1 MWFRAD
7 LAWST
12 VTRNRQGKGLID
24 RFAQLIC
31 LLLLACPLCVA
42 ASGVPEV
49 TSVFPLGGHRGS
61 TFAAEIRGQN
71 LDKAYAVWFDCD
83 DLKAEVKGI
92 ERVEPEAK
100 NAIPNKD
107 QQEEKKQ
114 QQQRLLLEVAI
125 RPGAKVGAHAL
136 RVITPG
142 GVSGPLAIQVNSEP
156 VISES
161 LSPHNAPAKA
171 QTVNSPIIVNGRISE
186 PGELDYYEVNVEK
199 GQELLFEVITGS
211 GLFAAVSGIFRV
223 PHLALY
229 EPSGSWFDPNRIAR
243 LEPHDES
250 LFMMLPKRLWSSY
263 PIPGT
268 EQYLPRLTYRFAKT
282 MRLVAEVGA
291 FEGQGGPD

>member
-1 MWFRAD
+1 M
-7 LAWST
+7 
-12 VTRNRQGKGLID
+12 
-24 RFAQLIC
+24 
-31 LLLLACPLCVA
+31 
-42 ASGVPEV
+42 
-49 TSVFPLGGHRGS
+49 
-61 TFAAEIRGQN
+61 
-71 LDKAYAVWFDCD
+71 
-83 DLKAEVKGI
+83 
-92 ERVEPEAK
+92 
-100 NAIPNKD
+100 
-107 QQEEKKQ
+107 
-114 QQQRLLLEVAI
+114 AI

-136 RVITPG
+136 RVIAPG

-243 LEPHDES
+243 LEPREAADRPAGEPERRPEAAAHAARERGD
-250 LFMMLPKRLWSSY
+250 
-263 PIPGT
+263 G
-268 EQYLPRLTYRFAKT
+268 Q
-282 MRLVAEVGA
+282 VALA
-291 FEGQGGPD
+291 AL